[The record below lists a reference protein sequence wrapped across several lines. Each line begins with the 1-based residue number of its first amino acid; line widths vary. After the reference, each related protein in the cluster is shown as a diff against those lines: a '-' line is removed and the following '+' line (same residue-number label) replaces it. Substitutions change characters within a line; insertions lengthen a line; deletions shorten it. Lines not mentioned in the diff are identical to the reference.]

1 METGTIDRYSG
12 AFDLDTQ
19 KLRHPILLM
28 GNHAIAWGALEAG
41 VKVVAGYPGTP
52 SSEILSYLAGEADRC
67 GLHVEWSTNEK
78 VAYEVAYGA
87 ALAGVRAL
95 MTTKHLGVNVLSD
108 ALLVSAYTGVNGGLV
123 VVTADDIHPFSSQNA
138 EDTRY
143 YARLAKIPC
152 IEPTNVQEAKDMV
165 SDAFS
170 ISEELQLPVLFRVTD
185 RICHAKSDATL
196 GEINQL
202 NKPPS
207 FVKDDSRYVMVA
219 PNARRRVEWLNGQMD
234 KAAALSE
241 NYPGN
246 RVEVAD
252 STKVG
257 VIASGVTYEHTIE
270 ALNVLGLSDK
280 VSVLKLTF
288 TNPLPKQ
295 MIAGFLRNHREVL
308 VVEEIEPII
317 EKEVNSVAYQLGV
330 ETSIH
335 GRLDGYIPRE
345 HELTPD
351 RVGVGVTRILNIDD
365 PCLDEVK
372 YKTPELVRRIPNL
385 CAGCPHAAS
394 YYALKQAMRRVGGRG
409 AVTGDRGCYNQG
421 TNPPLSAIDTCVCMG
436 ASISMASGLR
446 HAGVDGPIV
455 AVIGDS
461 TFFHNGVQPL
471 VNAVH
476 NTADVTVMILDN
488 GWTGMTGHQP
498 NPNTGLNAT
507 GKTAPKVSIEDMVRA
522 CGVEHVQVV
531 SPYKVEETINALVA
545 TMNHKGPGVV
555 ISRQVCPVQDHR
567 VRRRAGERLSF
578 TRYAV
583 DKDSCTGCLYCV
595 NSVGCPALDAVDGKI
610 TINDEQCIGCGVC
623 AQVCPSKAIEVKQ

>member
-1 METGTIDRYSG
+1 MD
-12 AFDLDTQ
+12 AQ
-19 KLRHPILLM
+19 KLKHPILLM
-28 GNHAIAWGALEAG
+28 GNHAIARGALEAG
-41 VKVVAGYPGTP
+41 VRVVAGYPGTP
-52 SSEILSYLAGEADRC
+52 SSEILTFLAGEAEKN

-87 ALAGVRAL
+87 ALGGVRAL

-165 SDAFS
+165 SDAFR

-196 GEINQL
+196 GEINRL
-202 NKPPS
+202 DRKPS
-207 FVKDDSRYVMVA
+207 FVKDDDRYVMIA
-219 PNARRRVEWLNGQMD
+219 PNARRRVSWLNAQMD
-234 KAAALSE
+234 AAAVLSE

-246 RVEVAD
+246 RVEMAE
-252 STKVG
+252 SPELG
-257 VIASGVTYEHTIE
+257 VIASGVTHEHTTE
-270 ALNVLGLSDK
+270 ALNVLGLRER
-280 VSVLKLTF
+280 VSVFKLTF

-295 MIAGFLRNHREVL
+295 MIAAFLKAHRNVL

-317 EKEVNSVAYQLGV
+317 ENEVNSVAHQLGIEAKV
-330 ETSIH
+330 H
-335 GRLDGYIPRE
+335 GRLDGFIPRE

-351 RVGVGVTRILNIDD
+351 RVGSGMIRILKLDD
-365 PCLDEVK
+365 PRLEETE
-372 YKTPELVRRIPNL
+372 YKTPDMIRRIPNL

-394 YYALKQAMRRVGGRG
+394 YYALKQAMKRMGNGGV
-409 AVTGDRGCYNQG
+409 VTGDRGCYNQG

-436 ASISMASGLR
+436 ASISMASGLH

-461 TFFHNGVQPL
+461 TFLHNGFQPL

-476 NTADVTVMILDN
+476 NTADITVMILDN

-507 GKTAPKVSIEDMVRA
+507 GKPAPRVSIEDIVRA
-522 CGVEHVQVV
+522 SGVEHVQVV
-531 SPYKVEETINALVA
+531 SPYDVDQTIDAVVGA
-545 TMNHKGPGVV
+545 MKHKGPAVV

-567 VRRRAGERLSF
+567 LRKRAGEKMSF
-578 TRYAV
+578 SRFTV
-583 DKDSCTGCLYCV
+583 DQEKCMGCLYCV
-595 NSVGCPALDAVDGKI
+595 NSVGCPALDFSNGRV
-610 TINDEQCIGCGVC
+610 TINQVQCIGCGVC
-623 AQVCPSKAIEVKQ
+623 ARVCPLKAIEEKKDDV